1 MISKRF
7 VISALSLIAL
17 VPSVT
22 SLGCQGAQTANQLVV
37 PPGFRVSVFADSVG
51 NAREMAL
58 GPRGT
63 VFVGSW
69 TGKVNAVIDRN
80 GDHKADRVI
89 VIANGLD
96 QPNGVA
102 VHNGALY
109 VATKSKILRFDDI
122 EQHLDAPP
130 APVVVRDNLP
140 NPSQGHT
147 WKFIN
152 FGPDNLLYVSAGSTC
167 NVCIPAPMTAAILRM
182 KPDGSN
188 LEVFA
193 EGVRNSVGFDWH
205 PVTHELWFTDNGRDM
220 MGDDVP

>member
-1 MISKRF
+1 MISKPS
-7 VISALSLIAL
+7 VIAALSCIVLL
-17 VPSVT
+17 PVLTPS
-22 SLGCQGAQTANQLVV
+22 SRLRAQTPNQWVV
-37 PPGFRVSVFADSVG
+37 PAGFHVTVFADSVG

-80 GDHKADRVI
+80 GDHKADRVV
-89 VIANGLD
+89 VIASGLD

-122 EQHLDAPP
+122 EQRIDAPP

-140 NPSQGHT
+140 NPNAGHT
-147 WKFIN
+147 WK
-152 FGPDNLLYVSAGSTC
+152 DRKSTR
-167 NVCIPAPMTAAILRM
+167 L
-182 KPDGSN
+182 
-188 LEVFA
+188 
-193 EGVRNSVGFDWH
+193 NSSH
-205 PVTHELWFTDNGRDM
+205 
-220 MGDDVP
+220 